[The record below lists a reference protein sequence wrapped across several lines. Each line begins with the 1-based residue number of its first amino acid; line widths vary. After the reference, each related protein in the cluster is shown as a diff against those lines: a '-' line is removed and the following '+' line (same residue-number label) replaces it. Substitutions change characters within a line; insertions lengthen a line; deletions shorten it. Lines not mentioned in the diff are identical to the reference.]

1 MPDYVVATLWR
12 RDRAIVAGCL
22 AILGA
27 LAWAFLL
34 RLPAP
39 MTGTRVDPVGMEGA
53 MAMPGAHGWQ
63 GADILIAFLMWVV
76 MMVAMMTPSAT
87 PMLLTVA
94 AVSRQRLQCPS
105 STAIAATVFA
115 GYLVAWTGFSLGAT
129 LVQWGL
135 QSGAWRS
142 PAMTSVR
149 PLVTALLLL
158 VAGVYQ
164 LTPLKGAC
172 LKRCRTPLGFL
183 LAEWR
188 DGTLGAFVMGF
199 RHGLYCVGCCWLLMA
214 LLFALGVMNLLWVA
228 LIAAYILLEKVSP
241 GGWWI
246 SRALGVLLIGWGV
259 RMFIAVI

>member
-1 MPDYVVATLWR
+1 MPENGVATLWR
-12 RDRAIVAGCL
+12 RDRAIVVGCL

-34 RLPAP
+34 HLPAP
-39 MTGTRVDPVGMEGA
+39 MTGTRVDPVGMDGA

-87 PMLLTVA
+87 PMVLTVA
-94 AVSRQRLQCPS
+94 AVSRQRLQRPS

-115 GYLVAWTGFSLGAT
+115 GYLAAWTGFSLGAT

-135 QSGAWRS
+135 QSAAWRS

-164 LTPLKGAC
+164 FTPLKHAC

-188 DGTLGAFVMGF
+188 DGTLGACVMGL

-241 GGWWI
+241 GGWWL
-246 SRALGVLLIGWGV
+246 SRALGVLLAGWGM
-259 RMFIAVI
+259 RMLIAMM